1 MPMKTS
7 QDRILTTHVG
17 SLPRPPELRQLL
29 VRKDQ
34 GESYD
39 KAELDRLTRQAV
51 VDIVHRQAEAG
62 VDIVNDGE
70 MSKPGYSTYVA
81 DRLSGFSGHEPAKP
95 RLDTREHPNFVAA
108 YERMTGA
115 NVARRAVC
123 VGPIAVRDRE
133 PLTQD
138 LANLRAGLAG
148 VTVAEGFM
156 TAASPG
162 LVPVFQTNRHY
173 PTHEAY
179 VEAVAAAMQEEYE
192 AIANAG
198 FVLQLDCP
206 DLAMA
211 HHTSFQD
218 LSEADFLKR
227 AAFHVEV
234 LNHALANVPA
244 DRARIHIC
252 WGNYEGPHDHDIPF
266 TKVAPILVK
275 AKPMALVVEA
285 ANPRHAH
292 EWTVW
297 QETKLPDDKILVPG
311 VLDTSTN
318 YVEHTRHEDLVV
330 GQLGLLPH
338 GPFMRMP
345 RVGGLHDQRHRLR
358 LDQDRGDLRKR
369 DVVVVGPLVIAP
381 ADVDARAVR
390 RHIRQGV
397 VQHLDVE
404 CRALEEIRFTQILE
418 RGVVGHRQVRAV
430 KLQYKP
436 CADDRFV
443 FFLHRCGDGF
453 DISLVGRVMPV
464 GLKHRHETGRSGGH
478 EPFGDRDLGERR
490 AQIGEVLGEGLAVPQ
505 GHRADTDGASRYIGA
520 GHPLIGGDEVRVLP
534 GVQARLGGLVTGESG
549 KAVRDIG
556 RVAGLRH
563 LAVID
568 DVDADIGLAANDV
581 DDSLPGQAVEFGLV
595 IRLALVLAH
604 QELAQLGRPRQ
615 APDMGRQNAVLAGLH
630 WHSPLLEPNILRRQP

>member
-1 MPMKTS
+1 MKTS
-7 QDRILTTHVG
+7 QNRILTTHVG

-34 GESYD
+34 GEAYD
-39 KAELDRLTRQAV
+39 HAELDHLTRQAV
-51 VDIVHRQAEAG
+51 IDIVRRQAEAG

-70 MSKPGYSTYVA
+70 MSKPGYSTYIA

-123 VGPIAVRDRE
+123 VGPVAVRDRE
-133 PLTQD
+133 PLARD
-138 LANLRAGLAG
+138 LANLNDALAE

-173 PTHEAY
+173 QTHEAY

-192 AIANAG
+192 GIVDAG

-218 LSEADFLKR
+218 LSEVDFLKR
-227 AAFHVEV
+227 AEFHVEV

-266 TKVAPILVK
+266 AKVAPILIK

-297 QETKLPDDKILVPG
+297 QETKLPDGKILVPG

-318 YVEHTRHEDLVV
+318 YVEHPELVAERICRFADIV
-330 GQLGLLPH
+330 G
-338 GPFMRMP
+338 RE
-345 RVGGLHDQRHRLR
+345 R
-358 LDQDRGDLRKR
+358 
-369 DVVVVGPLVIAP
+369 VIAGSDCGFGTF
-381 ADVDARAVR
+381 A
-390 RHIRQGV
+390 GYGK
-397 VQHLDVE
+397 LD
-404 CRALEEIRFTQILE
+404 
-418 RGVVGHRQVRAV
+418 
-430 KLQYKP
+430 P
-436 CADDRFV
+436 
-443 FFLHRCGDGF
+443 
-453 DISLVGRVMPV
+453 DISFKKLRAMAEGAAIASKRLWGR
-464 GLKHRHETGRSGGH
+464 R
-478 EPFGDRDLGERR
+478 
-490 AQIGEVLGEGLAVPQ
+490 
-505 GHRADTDGASRYIGA
+505 
-520 GHPLIGGDEVRVLP
+520 
-534 GVQARLGGLVTGESG
+534 
-549 KAVRDIG
+549 
-556 RVAGLRH
+556 
-563 LAVID
+563 
-568 DVDADIGLAANDV
+568 
-581 DDSLPGQAVEFGLV
+581 
-595 IRLALVLAH
+595 
-604 QELAQLGRPRQ
+604 
-615 APDMGRQNAVLAGLH
+615 
-630 WHSPLLEPNILRRQP
+630 